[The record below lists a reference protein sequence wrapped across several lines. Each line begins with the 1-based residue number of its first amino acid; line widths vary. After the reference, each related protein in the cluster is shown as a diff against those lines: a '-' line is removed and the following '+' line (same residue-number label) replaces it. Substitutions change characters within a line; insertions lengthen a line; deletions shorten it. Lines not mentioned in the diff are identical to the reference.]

1 MSEKYTLGL
10 TRNRLFSLDN
20 TVVFIGVNKEAFDE
34 RECTK
39 ALKML
44 AAKEPVITA
53 AIELNDDA
61 SADVVLGKTEPFV
74 AFSEDDALALEKL
87 YDQNG
92 INFSERLFEFTVCG
106 GNTLVIGAHTSV
118 CDCKSLLRLA
128 KLFIGFYNHDSL
140 SVEPSDVLTFPDAK
154 SLPAK
159 LNSPIIDKLSADL
172 ESKWK
177 GDGVKF
183 TVDDFMK
190 ASKEYSVKKAD
201 VGVLTERLSS
211 DEKVSL
217 AKYCSDNE
225 LDLSSVVA
233 FGFYDAVYGMVDV
246 PKRARKLSAYSDRRF
261 FLSCAENCSVG
272 PFNGNVDVS
281 LKPKDKKLDDEGRLK
296 AFHLA
301 LYKGVT
307 SAFRSFYDELL
318 LMKLPPVY
326 CDASYM
332 STAGCYSSRAA
343 SRLADNYGC
352 NDKRMLGSF
361 SCNLTQ
367 KYWLPLTSFEE
378 VRVSEPFVRKFCA
391 MIDIFI
397 CDGDVKIVFRY
408 NKAKITDERA
418 VEIAEKAMKMI
429 RSFGK

>member
-1 MSEKYTLGL
+1 MSERYTLGL
-10 TRNRLFSLDN
+10 TRNRLFSFDN
-20 TVVFIGVNKEAFDE
+20 TVVFVGVSKEPFDE
-34 RECTK
+34 RTCTK

-44 AAKEPVITA
+44 TIKEPIITA
-53 AIELNDDA
+53 AIEFNDDA
-61 SADVVLGKTEPFV
+61 SADVVLGKNEPVV
-74 AFSEDDALALEKL
+74 AFSEDDASTLEKM

-92 INFSERLFEFTVCG
+92 MNFSERLFEFTVCG
-106 GNTLVIGAHTSV
+106 GNTLVIGAHTTV
-118 CDCKSLLRLA
+118 CDCKSLLRLV
-128 KLFIGFYNHDSL
+128 KLFISFYSHNNL
-140 SVEPSDVLTFPDAK
+140 SVEPSDVLTFPDVR

-172 ESKWK
+172 ESKWN
-177 GDGVKF
+177 GAGVRF
-183 TVDDFMK
+183 TVDDFLK
-190 ASKEYSVKKAD
+190 ASKEYAAKKAEI
-201 VGVLTERLSS
+201 GVLTERLSS
-211 DEKVSL
+211 DDKAAL
-217 AKYCSDNE
+217 AKYCSENE

-233 FGFYDAVYGMVDV
+233 FGFYDAVYGMVNV

-261 FLSCAENCSVG
+261 FLSCAENCFVSA
-272 PFNGNVDVS
+272 FNGNVDVS

-318 LMKLPPVY
+318 LMKVPPVY

-332 STAGCYSSRAA
+332 SAAGCYSSRAA

-352 NDKRMLGSF
+352 NDERILGSF

-367 KYWLPLTSFEE
+367 EYWLPLTSFEE

-391 MIDIFI
+391 MIDTFI
-397 CDGDVKIVFRY
+397 CDDDVRIRFRY

-418 VEIAEKAMKMI
+418 VGMAEKAMKII